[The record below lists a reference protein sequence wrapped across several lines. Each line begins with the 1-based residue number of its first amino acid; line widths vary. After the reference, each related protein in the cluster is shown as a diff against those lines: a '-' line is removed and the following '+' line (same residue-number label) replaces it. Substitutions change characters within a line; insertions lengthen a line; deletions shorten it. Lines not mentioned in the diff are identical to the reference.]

1 MTTLINRL
9 ETNDPT
15 LTFLDLSRAAQF
27 GGAENIPRFLQSL
40 RNNRTVEIILLEGE
54 VHDRRFRGSLRGN
67 QLKELFHSFASM
79 PLKSLKILGGNHPH
93 GEIETSLLLPLVTPQ
108 MVELRCCNCMTLRSA
123 NAASSLGA
131 AFRGHANLKY
141 LLISHI
147 KVYDDVVNGEAPRL
161 DPLIQAL
168 GTVPTLEYVK
178 LTGRIFLDHITCCT
192 CDNPLISDES
202 LVALS
207 RLPNLK
213 SLELSNLLLQRA
225 GVVDTNILALLLSK
239 QSLKTLVINNLAIG
253 KLIMSD
259 ELFHEKVRPLLDSN
273 YTIQTLKL
281 SVISQEQQAVID
293 LYLRLNRAGR
303 HVMKDS
309 NSSTLEWIYLM
320 DRVREDQSALF
331 YILRER
337 PDLCSAPNV
346 VNQQE

>member
-1 MTTLINRL
+1 
-9 ETNDPT
+9 
-15 LTFLDLSRAAQF
+15 
-27 GGAENIPRFLQSL
+27 
-40 RNNRTVEIILLEGE
+40 
-54 VHDRRFRGSLRGN
+54 
-67 QLKELFHSFASM
+67 
-79 PLKSLKILGGNHPH
+79 
-93 GEIETSLLLPLVTPQ
+93 
-108 MVELRCCNCMTLRSA
+108 MTLRSA

-293 LYLRLNRAGR
+293 LYLTLNRAGR

-320 DRVREDQSALF
+320 DRVRENQSALF
-331 YILRER
+331 YILREL
-337 PDLCSAPNV
+337 PDLCSAAYYCIT
-346 VNQQE
+346 